1 MPIFH
6 RDRDVAEKRMPA
18 FGRSTSIPAVGRF
31 SEPEPTSGA
40 TNCAQQS
47 AARASARILDYAVF
61 HRRLEADDRRARD
74 CCRAAA
80 GDQGSIDISPRE
92 VASRRG
98 KSCDGIAAEVVQ
110 VTRRERIDIR
120 CRAPVHMVGF
130 VEQGVRHTGETFLE
144 GLPLSTLRDL
154 RRKVIFV
161 PAGHV
166 FHEWQQPTLLPRMIY
181 LCFDPKRI
189 SLELEPLGREAL
201 RTPRLY
207 FEDAALWE
215 TAHKLRRLIEAPELE
230 SPICL
235 EALSVIVA
243 HELARS
249 ALGPARPAR
258 VARGGLAAWQQRIL
272 TDYIEDNLAER
283 ISLDE
288 LAKLVRLSPYHLC
301 RAFKQSFGMPP
312 HRYHTSRRVE
322 RAKILLVRPGCSVTE
337 IGLEVGF
344 SETSS
349 FSAAFRKATGQTP
362 TAYHR
367 CLR

>member
-1 MPIFH
+1 MSAFAQ
-6 RDRDVAEKRMPA
+6 VSSFPA
-18 FGRSTSIPAVGRF
+18 LGRV
-31 SEPEPTSGA
+31 SEPRLA
-40 TNCAQQS
+40 NS
-47 AARASARILDYAVF
+47 AGNGVQHFAASRSAEMLDYAAF
-61 HRRLEADDRRARD
+61 DRRPEADNRD
-74 CCRAAA
+74 GCCAPA
-80 GDQGSIDISPRE
+80 GDRGSIDISPRE
-92 VASRRG
+92 IISRCAR
-98 KSCDGIAAEVVQ
+98 SCEGVTAEIVQ
-110 VTRRERIDIR
+110 VTRHERIDIQ
-120 CRAPVHMVGF
+120 CCAPAHMIGF
-130 VEQGVRHTGETFLE
+130 VEQGVRRGGETFLE
-144 GLPLSTLRDL
+144 GLPRSTLRDL

-161 PAGHV
+161 PAGHS

-181 LCFDPKRI
+181 LYFDPEKA
-189 SLELEPLGREAL
+189 SLDLGPPGREAL

-322 RAKILLVRPGCSVTE
+322 RAKILLARPGCSVTE

>member
-1 MPIFH
+1 
-6 RDRDVAEKRMPA
+6 MPA
-18 FGRSTSIPAVGRF
+18 FGRVTSIPAVGTF
-31 SEPEPTSGA
+31 SGPEPASGA

-47 AARASARILDYAVF
+47 AAQASVRIPDYAVV
-61 HRRLEADDRRARD
+61 HRRLEESNKRVGES
-74 CCRAAA
+74 CRAAVD
-80 GDQGSIDISPRE
+80 DQVNINISPRE

-98 KSCDGIAAEVVQ
+98 KSCDGLAAEVVQ

-130 VEQGVRHTGETFLE
+130 VEQGVRHAGETFLE

-166 FHEWQQPTLLPRMIY
+166 FHEWQHPTLLPRTIY
-181 LCFDPKRI
+181 LYFDPNRL
-189 SLELEPLGREAL
+189 SLELDPLGREAL

-215 TAHKLRRLIEAPELE
+215 TAQKLQRLIEAPELE
-230 SPICL
+230 SRVCL

-249 ALGPARPAR
+249 ALGQVIPAR

-272 TDYIEDNLAER
+272 TAPISR
-283 ISLDE
+283 IIWLSAFPWTSL
-288 LAKLVRLSPYHLC
+288 
-301 RAFKQSFGMPP
+301 QS
-312 HRYHTSRRVE
+312 
-322 RAKILLVRPGCSVTE
+322 
-337 IGLEVGF
+337 
-344 SETSS
+344 SS
-349 FSAAFRKATGQTP
+349 G
-362 TAYHR
+362 
-367 CLR
+367 